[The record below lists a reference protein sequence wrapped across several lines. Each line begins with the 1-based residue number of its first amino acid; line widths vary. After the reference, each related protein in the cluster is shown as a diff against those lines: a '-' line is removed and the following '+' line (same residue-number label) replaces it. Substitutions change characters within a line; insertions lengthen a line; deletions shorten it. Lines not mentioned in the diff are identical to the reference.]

1 MNYTYLSETVAIKTV
16 SEDDK
21 NGVFEVEGLY
31 SGYGLT
37 IGNAIR
43 RALLSSL
50 PGAAITYIKVKNA
63 THEFSTLPG
72 LKEDLVELTL
82 NFKKLRFKMYTD
94 ESQTLTLK
102 VRGQKE
108 VTAGDIK
115 INSDVDIVNPDGYI
129 ASLTSKD
136 AELDIEIT
144 VEKGLGYSSVESRKE
159 KKLTVGLIGID
170 ALLSP
175 VRKVNYIV
183 ENMRVG
189 EHTDYNRLR
198 LEIETDGTISPSSA
212 LHKTAN
218 ILNDHFQKVSVAPP
232 TLTFNGTAKSLI
244 SRSAT
249 LIRGVKAVSR
259 RILFSFSNSNALLSF
274 SFRLSANFRRLASC
288 PGA

>member
-1 MNYTYLSETVAIKTV
+1 MNYTYLSETVVIKTV
-16 SEDDK
+16 SEDNK

-37 IGNAIR
+37 IGNALR

-63 THEFSTLPG
+63 QHEFSTLPG
-72 LKEDLVELTL
+72 VKEDLVDLTL
-82 NFKKLRFKMYTD
+82 NFKRLRFRMHTD
-94 ESQTLTLK
+94 EAQTLTLK
-102 VRGQKE
+102 VKGQKE

-115 INSDVDIVNPDGYI
+115 ANTDIDIVNPDEYI

-136 AELDIEIT
+136 AELDIEVT

-170 ALLSP
+170 AFFSP
-175 VRKVNYIV
+175 VRKVNYII

-218 ILNDHFQKVSVAPP
+218 ILNDHFQKVSAVEVRETESLSQSKKSKKENEEEAPKKKSK
-232 TLTFNGTAKSLI
+232 AK
-244 SRSAT
+244 
-249 LIRGVKAVSR
+249 K
-259 RILFSFSNSNALLSF
+259 
-274 SFRLSANFRRLASC
+274 
-288 PGA
+288 

>member
-21 NGVFEVEGLY
+21 KGVFEVEGLY

-37 IGNAIR
+37 IGNALR

-72 LKEDLVELTL
+72 LKEDLVDLTL
-82 NFKKLRFKMYTD
+82 NFKKLRFRMYND
-94 ESQTLTLK
+94 EVQTLTLK
-102 VRGQKE
+102 VKGQKE
-108 VTAGDIK
+108 VTGADIK
-115 INSDVDIVNPDGYI
+115 TNSDIDVVNPGEYI
-129 ASLTSKD
+129 GELTSKD

-144 VEKGLGYSSVESRKE
+144 VEKGLGYSSVESRRE

-170 ALLSP
+170 AFFSP

-218 ILNDHFQKVSVAPP
+218 ILNDHFQKVSAVQVKEAEAPSP
-232 TLTFNGTAKSLI
+232 SKKSKKEDDEEAPKKKSKAK
-244 SRSAT
+244 
-249 LIRGVKAVSR
+249 KA
-259 RILFSFSNSNALLSF
+259 
-274 SFRLSANFRRLASC
+274 
-288 PGA
+288 